1 MLISVDTVHGKVFK
15 LTGKQGLYG
24 KGLIFCDKLKIEF

>member
-1 MLISVDTVHGKVFK
+1 MINKIENIKDFGVYKN
-15 LTGKQGLYG
+15 G